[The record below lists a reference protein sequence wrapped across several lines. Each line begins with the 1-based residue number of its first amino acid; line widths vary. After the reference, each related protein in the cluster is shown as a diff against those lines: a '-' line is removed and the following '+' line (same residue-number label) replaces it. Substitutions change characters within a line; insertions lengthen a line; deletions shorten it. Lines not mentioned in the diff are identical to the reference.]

1 MSQLVF
7 LANAGGNI
15 TFNGTNTANAYS
27 VTVPAAN
34 GTLAYIDGSNNL
46 NTTNLVAT
54 GTGSFGGTL
63 SVTGATS
70 LSTLSTTGD
79 AIFGGTGEI
88 QIPSG
93 TTAQRSATP
102 AQGMI
107 RYNITNSNFEGYNG
121 SAWGSIAVPA
131 GSNTQIQYNNSGAL
145 GASSAFTFD
154 GTSLTVPKIAF
165 ANSNTPSLTNY
176 QGGALI
182 SGTAVASTSGTS
194 IDFTSIPSWV
204 KRITVMFAG
213 VSTNGTSDYWLRLG
227 TSGGFTTSGYIGYV
241 ARQAGGSNSYT
252 AWSSAAVLANGFL
265 STEVFSGLITIDLI
279 NSSTN
284 TWVIAG
290 QITGSNST
298 GNFMNMAGYV
308 PLSGALTQ
316 IRLTS
321 ATPDTFDAGS
331 INILYE

>member
-15 TFNGTNTANAYS
+15 TFNGTNPANAYS

-70 LSTLSTTGD
+70 LSTLNTTGD

-204 KRITVMFAG
+204 KRITVMFNG
-213 VSTNGTSDYWLRLG
+213 VSTNGSSALMVQLG
-227 TSGGFTTSGYIGYV
+227 TSGGFVSTGYISGSETGTGSGSITSGLACGRAGVVTASSTYYGFLEIVTLGSNVWVSSGNTWDASFCYTN
-241 ARQAGGSNSYT
+241 AGGVT
-252 AWSSAAVLANGFL
+252 LGG
-265 STEVFSGLITIDLI
+265 T
-279 NSSTN
+279 
-284 TWVIAG
+284 
-290 QITGSNST
+290 
-298 GNFMNMAGYV
+298 
-308 PLSGALTQ
+308 LTQ
-316 IRLTS
+316 VRVTTVS
-321 ATPDTFDAGS
+321 GDTFDAGS

>member
-63 SVTGATS
+63 SVTGLTN

-93 TTAQRSATP
+93 TTAQRSSSP

-107 RYNITNSNFEGYNG
+107 RYNVTNSNFEGYNG

-131 GSNTQIQYNNSGAL
+131 GSNTQIQYNNSGTLA
-145 GASSAFTFD
+145 GSSDLTLVGTTTTATAIKTNTLNTTTGVLATQNGMTGIAKAWVNFQGGQGNTAGTINGSFNVSSITVNGTGDYTANFTTAMPNTTYSVIA
-154 GTSLTVPKIAF
+154 TSEY
-165 ANSNTPSLTNY
+165 SNTRGDAAGFHN
-176 QGGALI
+176 
-182 SGTAVASTSGTS
+182 VWASAY
-194 IDFTSIPSWV
+194 P
-204 KRITVMFAG
+204 
-213 VSTNGTSDYWLRLG
+213 
-227 TSGGFTTSGYIGYV
+227 TT
-241 ARQAGGSNSYT
+241 T
-252 AWSSAAVLANGFL
+252 
-265 STEVFSGLITIDLI
+265 
-279 NSSTN
+279 SSTN
-284 TWVIAG
+284 IQTTTGGNTSSYANVATACIAVF
-290 QITGSNST
+290 SS
-298 GNFMNMAGYV
+298 
-308 PLSGALTQ
+308 
-316 IRLTS
+316 
-321 ATPDTFDAGS
+321 
-331 INILYE
+331 

>member
-63 SVTGATS
+63 SVTGVTS
-70 LSTLSTTGD
+70 LSTLNTTGD

-93 TTAQRSATP
+93 TTAQRSSSP

-107 RYNITNSNFEGYNG
+107 RYNVTNSNFEGYNG

-131 GSNTQIQYNNSGAL
+131 GSNTQIQYNNSGSL
-145 GASSAFTFD
+145 GASSALTFNGTALATTTLQSTNLSD
-154 GTSLTVPKIAF
+154 GTNSTSTTNAIQGSAKAWVRFNPSSGAGTIVKSYNVSSVTYSATGYYVVNFTNALSDANYCVTGAASPDSGTYQCFATLFAVSGSTYQAPTTSSFAVEIQRYNGAQTNPYAVCLTV
-165 ANSNTPSLTNY
+165 Y
-176 QGGALI
+176 
-182 SGTAVASTSGTS
+182 
-194 IDFTSIPSWV
+194 D
-204 KRITVMFAG
+204 
-213 VSTNGTSDYWLRLG
+213 
-227 TSGGFTTSGYIGYV
+227 
-241 ARQAGGSNSYT
+241 
-252 AWSSAAVLANGFL
+252 
-265 STEVFSGLITIDLI
+265 
-279 NSSTN
+279 
-284 TWVIAG
+284 
-290 QITGSNST
+290 
-298 GNFMNMAGYV
+298 
-308 PLSGALTQ
+308 
-316 IRLTS
+316 
-321 ATPDTFDAGS
+321 
-331 INILYE
+331 

>member
-93 TTAQRSATP
+93 TTAQRSASP

-107 RYNITNSNFEGYNG
+107 RYNVTNSNFEGYNG
-121 SAWGSIAVPA
+121 SAWGSIAIPG
-131 GSNTQIQYNNSGAL
+131 GSNTQIQYNNSGVLAGSSDLTLVGTTTTATAIKTNTLNTTTGVLATQNGMTGIAKAWVFFNGVSSTTINGSFNVSSVTRNGTGDYTVNFTTAL
-145 GASSAFTFD
+145 TNANYAVSVSGYRDTSGNSFASQASGQTYTTSACRILTVNSAFA
-154 GTSLTVPKIAF
+154 LTDA
-165 ANSNTPSLTNY
+165 
-176 QGGALI
+176 
-182 SGTAVASTSGTS
+182 
-194 IDFTSIPSWV
+194 
-204 KRITVMFAG
+204 AG
-213 VSTNGTSDYWLRLG
+213 VS
-227 TSGGFTTSGYIGYV
+227 FT
-241 ARQAGGSNSYT
+241 
-252 AWSSAAVLANGFL
+252 
-265 STEVFSGLITIDLI
+265 VF
-279 NSSTN
+279 
-284 TWVIAG
+284 
-290 QITGSNST
+290 
-298 GNFMNMAGYV
+298 
-308 PLSGALTQ
+308 GA
-316 IRLTS
+316 
-321 ATPDTFDAGS
+321 
-331 INILYE
+331 

>member
-34 GTLAYIDGSNNL
+34 GTLAYIDSSNNL

-63 SVTGATS
+63 SVTGLTS

-93 TTAQRSATP
+93 TTAQRSSIP

-107 RYNITNSNFEGYNG
+107 RYNVTNNNFEGYNG

-131 GSNTQIQYNNSGAL
+131 GSNTQVQYNNSGSLAGSSDLTLVGTTTTATAIKTNILNTTTGVLATQNGITGIAKAWVQFGGTTPTIYGSFNIGSITKNGTGDYTFNFTTAMPNANYAFLGSASINLSTAGYTSFFPNSVVGSPYYQAPTTTNCRAAL
-145 GASSAFTFD
+145 SSSA
-154 GTSLTVPKIAF
+154 
-165 ANSNTPSLTNY
+165 
-176 QGGALI
+176 
-182 SGTAVASTSGTS
+182 
-194 IDFTSIPSWV
+194 
-204 KRITVMFAG
+204 
-213 VSTNGTSDYWLRLG
+213 
-227 TSGGFTTSGYIGYV
+227 
-241 ARQAGGSNSYT
+241 
-252 AWSSAAVLANGFL
+252 
-265 STEVFSGLITIDLI
+265 
-279 NSSTN
+279 
-284 TWVIAG
+284 
-290 QITGSNST
+290 
-298 GNFMNMAGYV
+298 
-308 PLSGALTQ
+308 SGAQ
-316 IRLTS
+316 ASDVSYASMAIFS
-321 ATPDTFDAGS
+321 S
-331 INILYE
+331 

>member
-63 SVTGATS
+63 SVTGITS

-93 TTAQRSATP
+93 TTAQRSSSP
-102 AQGMI
+102 SQGMI
-107 RYNITNSNFEGYNG
+107 RYNVTNSNFEGYNG

-131 GSNTQIQYNNSGAL
+131 GSNTQIQYNSSGTLA
-145 GASSAFTFD
+145 GSSDLTLVGTTTTATAIKTNTLNTTTGVLATQNGMTGIAKAWVNFQGGYTGTTAGTINGSFNVSSITVNGTGNYTANFT
-154 GTSLTVPKIAF
+154 TAMP
-165 ANSNTPSLTNY
+165 NTNY
-176 QGGALI
+176 APQANGKYGNGEYGFQFGFPTAL
-182 SGTAVASTSGTS
+182 S
-194 IDFTSIPSWV
+194 
-204 KRITVMFAG
+204 
-213 VSTNGTSDYWLRLG
+213 
-227 TSGGFTTSGYIGYV
+227 TTSVNISTRYV
-241 ARQAGGSNSYT
+241 GGTYYDATS
-252 AWSSAAVLANGFL
+252 VFL
-265 STEVFSGLITIDLI
+265 VVFS
-279 NSSTN
+279 S
-284 TWVIAG
+284 
-290 QITGSNST
+290 
-298 GNFMNMAGYV
+298 
-308 PLSGALTQ
+308 
-316 IRLTS
+316 
-321 ATPDTFDAGS
+321 
-331 INILYE
+331 

>member
-34 GTLAYIDGSNNL
+34 GTLAYIDTSNNL

-93 TTAQRSATP
+93 TTAQRSASP

-107 RYNITNSNFEGYNG
+107 RYNVTNSNFEGYNG
-121 SAWGSIAVPA
+121 SAWGSIAIPA
-131 GSNTQIQYNNSGAL
+131 GSNTQIQYNNSGVL
-145 GASSAFTFD
+145 GASSSFTFD
-154 GTSLTVPKIAF
+154 GTSLTVPKISF
-165 ANSNTPSLTNY
+165 SNSNTPSLTNY
-176 QGGALI
+176 QGGALTN
-182 SGTAVASTSGTS
+182 GTAVATTSGTS

-204 KRITVMFAG
+204 KRITFPFAG
-213 VSTNGTSDYWLRLG
+213 ISTNGTSLIELRIGSSAGFVSTGYVGSCWAANTVNYAYSTGFTITASNQAANNFSGICILVLLNSASNLWAFSM
-227 TSGGFTTSGYIGYV
+227 SGGRQDGTGLVGGGYV
-241 ARQAGGSNSYT
+241 SLPGT
-252 AWSSAAVLANGFL
+252 
-265 STEVFSGLITIDLI
+265 
-279 NSSTN
+279 
-284 TWVIAG
+284 
-290 QITGSNST
+290 
-298 GNFMNMAGYV
+298 
-308 PLSGALTQ
+308 LTQ
-316 IRLTS
+316 VRLTTINGTD
-321 ATPDTFDAGS
+321 AFDAGS
-331 INILYE
+331 VNILYE